1 MSTDVLVPEEMSPEG
16 MRVVEAYLECGSDI
30 TQVGDYLG
38 MSQDVVVA
46 IYNRPEVKNYITT
59 LFMESGFR
67 NRDKFFGVMDVI
79 IKKKLEDLEESE
91 LGSDADIL
99 EIMKVYHKM
108 KMDEMAMQIKLVEA
122 QSKRGGPTN
131 QTNIQNNFNL
141 PGADDGNYM
150 NLMNRLAGGG
160 KK

>member
-16 MRVVEAYLECGSDI
+16 MRVVEAYLDCGSDI

-38 MSQDVVVA
+38 MPQETVMS
-46 IYNRPEVKNYITT
+46 IYNRPEVKHYITT

-67 NRDKFFGVMDVI
+67 NRDKFFGVMDEIV
-79 IKKKLEDLEESE
+79 KKKLEDLEESE

-108 KMDEMAMQIKLVEA
+108 KMDEMAMQIKLLEA
-122 QSKRGGPTN
+122 QTKVRTPTT

-141 PGADDGNYM
+141 PGSDDGNYM
-150 NLMNRLAGGG
+150 ALMNRLSGV

>member
-16 MRVVEAYLECGSDI
+16 MRVVEAYLDCGSDI

-38 MSQDVVVA
+38 MPQEIVVA
-46 IYNRPEVKNYITT
+46 IYNRPEVRSYINT

-67 NRDKFFGVMDVI
+67 NKGKFFGVMDTI

-108 KMDEMAMQIKLVEA
+108 KMDEMAMQIKLIEA
-122 QSKRGGPTN
+122 QSKGRGPTS

-141 PGADDGNYM
+141 PGSDDPAYM
-150 NLMNRLAGGG
+150 GLMQRLAGG

>member
-16 MRVVEAYLECGSDI
+16 MRVVEAYLDCGSDI

-38 MSQDVVVA
+38 MPQETVMS
-46 IYNRPEVKNYITT
+46 IYNRPEVKHYITT

-67 NRDKFFGVMDVI
+67 NRDKFFGVMDEIV
-79 IKKKLEDLEESE
+79 KKKLEDLEESE

-108 KMDEMAMQIKLVEA
+108 KMDEMAMQIKLLEA
-122 QSKRGGPTN
+122 QTKVRTPTT

-141 PGADDGNYM
+141 PGSDDGNYM
-150 NLMNRLAGGG
+150 ALMNRLSGAR
-160 KK
+160 K

>member
-16 MRVVEAYLECGSDI
+16 MRVVEAYLDCGSDI

-38 MSQDVVVA
+38 MPQETVIS
-46 IYNRPEVKNYITT
+46 IYNRPEVKHYITT

-67 NRDKFFGVMDVI
+67 NRDKFFGVMDEIV
-79 IKKKLEDLEESE
+79 KKKLEDLEESE

-108 KMDEMAMQIKLVEA
+108 KMDEMAMQIKLIEA
-122 QSKRGGPTN
+122 QTKVRTPTT

-141 PGADDGNYM
+141 PGSDDGNYM
-150 NLMNRLAGGG
+150 NLLNRLSGN
-160 KK
+160 KR

>member
-16 MRVVEAYLECGSDI
+16 MRVVEAYLNCGSDI

-38 MSQDVVVA
+38 MPQETVMS
-46 IYNRPEVKNYITT
+46 IYNRPEVKHYITT

-67 NRDKFFGVMDVI
+67 NRDKFFGVMDEIV
-79 IKKKLEDLEESE
+79 KKKLEDLEESE

-108 KMDEMAMQIKLVEA
+108 KMDEMAMQIKLLEA
-122 QSKRGGPTN
+122 
-131 QTNIQNNFNL
+131 
-141 PGADDGNYM
+141 
-150 NLMNRLAGGG
+150 
-160 KK
+160 

>member
-16 MRVVEAYLECGSDI
+16 MRVVEAYLDCGSDI

-38 MSQDVVVA
+38 MPQETVMA
-46 IYNRPEVKNYITT
+46 IYNRPEVKHYITT

-67 NRDKFFGVMDVI
+67 NRDKFFGVMDEIV
-79 IKKKLEDLEESE
+79 KKKLEDLEESE

-108 KMDEMAMQIKLVEA
+108 KMDEMAMQIKLLEA
-122 QSKRGGPTN
+122 QTKVRTPTT

-141 PGADDGNYM
+141 PGSDDGNYM
-150 NLMNRLAGGG
+150 ALMSRLSGAR
-160 KK
+160 K

>member
-1 MSTDVLVPEEMSPEG
+1 MANDVLVPEEMSPEG

-38 MSQDVVVA
+38 MPQETVIS
-46 IYNRPEVKNYITT
+46 IYNRPEVKHYITT

-67 NRDKFFGVMDVI
+67 NRDKFFGVMDEIV
-79 IKKKLEDLEESE
+79 KKKLEDLNESE

-108 KMDEMAMQIKLVEA
+108 KMDEMAMQIKLIEA
-122 QSKRGGPTN
+122 QTKVKTPTT

-141 PGADDGNYM
+141 PGSDDGNYM
-150 NLMNRLAGGG
+150 NLLNRLSGA

>member
-16 MRVVEAYLECGSDI
+16 MRVVEAYLDCGSDI

-38 MSQDVVVA
+38 MPQETVMS
-46 IYNRPEVKNYITT
+46 IYNRPEVKHYITT

-67 NRDKFFGVMDVI
+67 NRDKFFGVMDEIV
-79 IKKKLEDLEESE
+79 KKKLEDLEESE

-108 KMDEMAMQIKLVEA
+108 KMDEMAMQIKLLEA
-122 QSKRGGPTN
+122 QTKVRTPTT

-141 PGADDGNYM
+141 PGSDDGNYM
-150 NLMNRLAGGG
+150 ALMNRLSGARN
-160 KK
+160 

>member
-16 MRVVEAYLECGSDI
+16 MRVVEAYLDCGSDI

-38 MSQDVVVA
+38 MSQETVMA
-46 IYNRPEVKNYITT
+46 IYNRPEVKHYITT

-67 NRDKFFGVMDVI
+67 NRDKFFGVMDEIV
-79 IKKKLEDLEESE
+79 KKKLEDLEESE

-108 KMDEMAMQIKLVEA
+108 KMDEMAMQIKLLEA
-122 QSKRGGPTN
+122 QTKVRTPTT

-141 PGADDGNYM
+141 PGSDDGNYM
-150 NLMNRLAGGG
+150 ALMNRLSGAR
-160 KK
+160 K

>member
-16 MRVVEAYLECGSDI
+16 MRVVEAYLDCGSDI

-38 MSQDVVVA
+38 MPQETVMS
-46 IYNRPEVKNYITT
+46 IYNRPEVKHYITT

-67 NRDKFFGVMDVI
+67 NRDKFFGVMDEIV
-79 IKKKLEDLEESE
+79 KKKLEDLEESE

-108 KMDEMAMQIKLVEA
+108 KMDEMAMQIKLLEA
-122 QSKRGGPTN
+122 QTKVRTPTT

-141 PGADDGNYM
+141 PGSDDGNYM
-150 NLMNRLAGGG
+150 ALMNQLSGAR
-160 KK
+160 

>member
-1 MSTDVLVPEEMSPEG
+1 MTTEVVVPEQMSPEG
-16 MRVVEAYLECGSDI
+16 MKVIEAYLECGSDI
-30 TQVGDYLG
+30 SQVGEYLNMPQEIV
-38 MSQDVVVA
+38 MS
-46 IYNRPEVKNYITT
+46 IYNRPEVRSYITT

-67 NRDKFFGVMDVI
+67 NRDKFFGVMDTI

-108 KMDEMAMQIKLVEA
+108 KMDEMAMQIKLEEA
-122 QSKRGGPTN
+122 KSKRMPIN

-141 PGADDGNYM
+141 PGADDDNYM
-150 NLMNRLAGGG
+150 ALMSRLSGG